1 MAACTFHNAGGTTW
15 TAASQYHLG
24 SQNAQDN
31 STWDLNRVN
40 LPSTI
45 APGQDATFNFTVTAP
60 STAGTYNFQWRMVQD
75 GLEWFGEY
83 APNVNVN
90 VSSPSV
96 PSDGLTSL
104 TYDSSNNHITTA
116 GFAYDAAGN
125 QIRAMIPGGSSFQ
138 RFRYDAANR
147 LVQVLADNN
156 STVLASYTYGDSNE
170 RLISDE
176 DGYRTYFDC
185 EGGVSIAEF
194 SEVDNSATLSWSKSY
209 VYLGARLL
217 ATMTP
222 NGAGGN
228 AIEFDHPDRLG
239 TRIVTNPATGTYFE
253 QQTLPFGTALNETPP
268 PAASFGATNRRF
280 TTYDRSTTT
289 GLDYAVNRR
298 YDSQQGRFTQVDPAG
313 ISATSLESPQTLN
326 LYAYC
331 SNDPI
336 NRTDPSGLGFFGF
349 LKKVFSGISNFIAK
363 VLTNKWVLLVAGIA
377 LGALAGLGFYLAA
390 TITTQ
395 FYLGAAITLAAM
407 SAILIIGAFHQ
418 NFLRVVKTIGGI
430 ASTVQGI
437 AGVINSTIN
446 GHVFGTPPWNGGTGA
461 VSHFL
466 GGQGL
471 VQEPETEILRTWTW
485 AYGWKIHALMQ
496 RIKQALCHAVPSGR
510 TTGVQV
516 SMGAKAGPT
525 GGVELVQ
532 NFRTGQIS
540 GFAFGGGQVGVV
552 GGFSGY
558 NRAVV

>member
-1 MAACTFHNAGGTTW
+1 
-15 TAASQYHLG
+15 
-24 SQNAQDN
+24 
-31 STWDLNRVN
+31 
-40 LPSTI
+40 
-45 APGQDATFNFTVTAP
+45 
-60 STAGTYNFQWRMVQD
+60 
-75 GLEWFGEY
+75 
-83 APNVNVN
+83 
-90 VSSPSV
+90 
-96 PSDGLTSL
+96 
-104 TYDSSNNHITTA
+104 
-116 GFAYDAAGN
+116 
-125 QIRAMIPGGSSFQ
+125 
-138 RFRYDAANR
+138 
-147 LVQVLADNN
+147 
-156 STVLASYTYGDSNE
+156 
-170 RLISDE
+170 
-176 DGYRTYFDC
+176 
-185 EGGVSIAEF
+185 
-194 SEVDNSATLSWSKSY
+194 
-209 VYLGARLL
+209 
-217 ATMTP
+217 MTP

-239 TRIVTNPATGTYFE
+239 TRIITNPATGTYFE

-268 PAASFGATNRRF
+268 QGASFGATNRRF

-289 GLDYAVNRR
+289 GLDYAVNRH

-336 NRTDPSGLGFFGF
+336 NRTDPSGLGFFSF
-349 LKKVFSGISNFIAK
+349 LKKVFSGIANFIAK

-418 NFLRVVKTIGGI
+418 NFLRVIRTIGGI
-430 ASTVQGI
+430 ASTLQGI
-437 AGVINSTIN
+437 GGMINSTIN

-485 AYGWKIHALMQ
+485 AYGWKIHELMQ
-496 RIKQALCHAVPSGR
+496 KIKQALCRAVPSGR
-510 TTGVQV
+510 TTGVQLTA
-516 SMGAKAGPT
+516 GNRAGPT
-525 GGVELVQ
+525 AGVEVVQ
-532 NFRTGQIS
+532 NFRTGQTS

-552 GGFSGY
+552 GGPSVQANTGFIWGRLDGDNSNYSGPFASTSGSIGKFGGSIQSGSGLTVISASAGLSMTPFAAAAGVTKY
-558 NRAVV
+558 TKPLPLGRWWYQALNNNAIDGPLILANQACR